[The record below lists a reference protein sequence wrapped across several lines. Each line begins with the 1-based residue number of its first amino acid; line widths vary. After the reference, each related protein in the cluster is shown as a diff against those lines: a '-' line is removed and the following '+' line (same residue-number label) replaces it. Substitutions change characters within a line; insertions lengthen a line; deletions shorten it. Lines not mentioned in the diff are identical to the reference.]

1 MPGPGQSRRVIGG
14 SLFAVVVVSLT
25 ALVITMIAV
34 IALTAFRGEGTQ
46 PGDAVIAAAS
56 GTRPAGVVLPDPTL
70 TPGGTFNATVSQ
82 ICTPGY
88 SKSVRDV
95 STATKN
101 RVYAEYHITHRAPG
115 EYEVDHL
122 IPLEI
127 GGSNDIKN
135 LFPQPAEPRPGFHEK
150 DVLENTLHDLVC
162 AGKLELA
169 TAQRDIATDWYAAYV
184 KYVLG
189 ARK

>member
-1 MPGPGQSRRVIGG
+1 MPGPGRSRRVIGG
-14 SLFAVVVVSLT
+14 SLFAVAVVSLT
-25 ALVITMIAV
+25 VLVITVIAV
-34 IALTAFRGEGTQ
+34 LTLTAFRGDGTQ

-101 RVYAEYHITHRAPG
+101 RVYAEYHITHHAPG

-162 AGKLELA
+162 AGKLDLA
-169 TAQRDIATDWYAAYV
+169 IAQRDIATDWYAAYV

-189 ARK
+189 AGK